1 MQENRAHIAAAPRT
15 VVGKKIR
22 FLRRDGWLPAN
33 VYGRGVPS
41 QAIQLKTREVEHLL
55 AHTPRNALLAL
66 DLDQSPLT
74 VLVKD
79 VARKP
84 TTGELYHVDFYQVS
98 MTQQLRVS
106 VPLVLTGES
115 PAVKLHDATLLHA
128 VDSIEVECLPGDLP
142 TQITVPV
149 DTLGEID
156 DAIFV
161 RDLAI
166 PPRVTV
172 LTPADELVVKA
183 LAPTVEE
190 VAPEEVEAAAAP
202 AEAEAPVAPEAG
214 EGGEPAAS

>member
-1 MQENRAHIAAAPRT
+1 M
-15 VVGKKIR
+15 
-22 FLRRDGWLPAN
+22 
-33 VYGRGVPS
+33 
-41 QAIQLKTREVEHLL
+41 
-55 AHTPRNALLAL
+55 
-66 DLDQSPLT
+66 
-74 VLVKD
+74 
-79 VARKP
+79 
-84 TTGELYHVDFYQVS
+84 
-98 MTQQLRVS
+98 
-106 VPLVLTGES
+106 
-115 PAVKLHDATLLHA
+115 
-128 VDSIEVECLPGDLP
+128 PGDLP